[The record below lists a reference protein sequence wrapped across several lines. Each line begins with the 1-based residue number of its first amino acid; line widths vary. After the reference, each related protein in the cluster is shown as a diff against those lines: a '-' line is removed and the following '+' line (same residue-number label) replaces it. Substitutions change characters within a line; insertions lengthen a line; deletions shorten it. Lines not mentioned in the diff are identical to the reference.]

1 MMFNDQMPISS
12 NGIIYQ
18 FKGNELISVGL
29 LIGMA
34 ASKKGSMDL
43 IATKKVSTQLAAL
56 LPSSATELP
65 ISHTTQIAGLV
76 SLGLLYQGRDLFK
89 CLTYSY
95 NTLA

>member
-1 MMFNDQMPISS
+1 M
-12 NGIIYQ
+12 G
-18 FKGNELISVGL
+18 V

-43 IATKKVSTQLAAL
+43 VATKKVSTQLAAL

-76 SLGLLYQGRDLFK
+76 ALGLLYQVCDW
-89 CLTYSY
+89 SY
-95 NTLA
+95 RNKSVP